1 MWVPLALSLLLGL
14 GMALLTVPLLR
25 RIPEPTDVPAAERPG
40 YARLATARFAALVGA
55 STTAATALVT
65 LRLPPTTWPVWLGLL
80 TLGSLLA
87 CIDAATTWLPLWLT
101 RPLWLLTG
109 LGALVVTALAGWRT
123 GLRLLLGAL
132 ACLAFWWLVWRVV
145 GGIGFGDVRLAPV
158 LGACAAATGWGV
170 LFWSV
175 LLGTLAGAL
184 FGLTRAATG
193 RRGLFPYGPPLVLGQ
208 LVAVA
213 WLSAG

>member
-14 GMALLTVPLLR
+14 ATALLTIPLLR
-25 RIPEPTDVPAAERPG
+25 RVPEPTDVPATERPG
-40 YARLATARFAALVGA
+40 YARLATGGFAAAVGVC
-55 STTAATALVT
+55 TTAATALVT
-65 LRLPPTTWPVWLGLL
+65 LRLPATVWPVWLGLL
-80 TLGSLLA
+80 GLGSLLI

-101 RPLWLLTG
+101 RPLWL
-109 LGALVVTALAGWRT
+109 VTALGGLAVTGLAGWRS

-158 LGACAAATGWGV
+158 LGACAAAAGWGV

-184 FGLTRAATG
+184 FGLARAALG
-193 RRGLFPYGPPLVLGQ
+193 RRGLFPYGPPLLMGQ

-213 WLSAG
+213 WFGSG